1 MVVPVTPEKL
11 SKAERKAIKAQNKA
25 TAAAAALAA
34 EAAAEP
40 QDYVKKKEKKSKRK
54 SDTVLSDSPVTPPNT
69 ITVVD
74 SIDACAGEEKKQKK
88 KKKKDKH
95 DELQSDT
102 NASTNHV
109 SDASLLST
117 PSSEDSLKKEK
128 KKKRKRE
135 NNIIGDSPNISPANI
150 SCSSS
155 VDDLQMIDEEPV
167 SKKVKSEPDTN
178 GVKQEDESGITKSI
192 KGIDRSEAAI
202 EGALENFRI
211 SDATKANLQARGVN
225 YLFPVQASTYN
236 DVYDGNDLIVR
247 ARTGTGKT
255 LSFVIPVIEKL
266 CQDKSALS
274 NGRLPRVIVMVPT
287 RELALQVAKE
297 FEMTCSGVLSIACV
311 YGGTPYHKQE
321 EMLYRGC
328 DAVVGT
334 PGRVKDFVEKGTLK
348 LTGLKFVILDE
359 VDRMLDMGF
368 AETVEQILTSA
379 YAGEEKPQTLLW
391 SATLP
396 EWVQQT
402 ASRFMS
408 QNLKQIDLVGQD
420 RVQTSTLV
428 QHLAIKCGWQDRPA
442 TIANVLKVYSG
453 QHGRSMVFC
462 ETKKEA
468 DELAV
473 SEHIKV
479 ETHVMHGDI
488 PQEKREMVLKGF
500 REGRYKV
507 LITTDVAARGLDIPE
522 VDLVVQC
529 SPPKDVDSYIHRAGR
544 TGRAGKQGTC
554 VCFYKYNQTW
564 GLEQVER
571 QAGIKFRRVGGPSN
585 EDIVAAAADDAVKAI
600 KEVAES
606 SLSRFREAAKSLI
619 ESRGAEDALAA
630 ALAAISGSAGE
641 LKARS
646 LLCSQEG
653 FTTYLFRTNME
664 IHGKG
669 YVWGALNRNL
679 PTEVVEK
686 IRGMTLTA
694 DKTGAVFDFPS
705 DMDSVVTDRW
715 TNGKYDSLEVATTL
729 PDLESNEG
737 GQNGRNAGPMRGS
750 GGGGGFSRGG
760 RGFRGGGGGRG
771 RGGGFR
777 GRGRSS

>member
-11 SKAERKAIKAQNKA
+11 SKAERKALKAQNKV
-25 TAAAAALAA
+25 AAAATLVVAA
-34 EAAAEP
+34 EAAVAP
-40 QDYVKKKEKKSKRK
+40 QDDVKKKEKKSKRK
-54 SDTVLSDSPVTPPNT
+54 NEASLDSSVSPIAT
-69 ITVVD
+69 TVVVHSVD
-74 SIDACAGEEKKQKK
+74 ESVGEEKKQKK
-88 KKKKDKH
+88 KKKDQQK
-95 DELQSDT
+95 DELKFDTTNNSSSDD
-102 NASTNHV
+102 V
-109 SDASLLST
+109 SAASLPT
-117 PSSEDSLKKEK
+117 PPSDDLPKKEK
-128 KKKRKRE
+128 KKKRKKDDAAE
-135 NNIIGDSPNISPANI
+135 HSPNTSSANI
-150 SCSSS
+150 SCVS
-155 VDDLQMIDEEPV
+155 VEGDSLTEPE
-167 SKKVKSEPDTN
+167 SKRAKLDPATSN
-178 GVKQEDESGITKSI
+178 GKDVVDESSITKSI
-192 KGIDRSEAAI
+192 VGIDRSEAAI
-202 EGALENFRI
+202 EGALENFKI
-211 SDATKANLQARGVN
+211 SDATKANLQARGVS

-255 LSFVIPVIEKL
+255 LSFVIPVVEKL
-266 CQDKSALS
+266 SLHESALA
-274 NGRLPRVIVMVPT
+274 NGRVPRVIVMVPT

-297 FEMTCSGVLSIACV
+297 FETTCSGLLRVACV

-321 EMLYRGC
+321 QMLYQGC
-328 DAVVGT
+328 DVVVGT
-334 PGRVKDFVEKGTLK
+334 PGRVMDFVEKGTLK
-348 LTGLKFVILDE
+348 LSGLKFVILDE

-396 EWVQQT
+396 PWVEQT
-402 ASRFMS
+402 AARFMS
-408 QNLKQIDLVGQD
+408 KNLKQIDLVGQD

-600 KEVAES
+600 IEVSES
-606 SLSRFREAAKSLI
+606 SLSRFRVAAKTLI

-630 ALAAISGSAGE
+630 ALAAISGSASE

-653 FTTYLFRTNME
+653 FTTYLFRTNIE

-715 TNGKYDSLEVATTL
+715 TNGKFDSLEVATTL

-737 GQNGRNAGPMRGS
+737 GRGQNGRNAGGGS
-750 GGGGGFSRGG
+750 GGGGYFRGG
-760 RGFRGGGGGRG
+760 RGFRGGGGRG

-777 GRGRSS
+777 GRGRNY